1 VKGWIRRMVRYM
13 VAAGGLAIAMVV
25 LGSSLVGPEGQRGL
39 MAAAIVA
46 LAVQIPSFG
55 ILAAT
60 QPGSAR
66 YLAVWLGSTLVRFGV
81 IAAFAFA
88 IAGTEGVDLVVSLVA
103 LAGLLLIMLLLEPWA
118 LQGGADGN
126 ANG

>member
-1 VKGWIRRMVRYM
+1 MVRYLA
-13 VAAGGLAIAMVV
+13 AAGGLAVAVVV

-39 MAAAIVA
+39 LVAAIVA
-46 LAVQIPSFG
+46 LSVQIPSFG
-55 ILAAT
+55 VLAAT
-60 QPGSAR
+60 TPGSAR

-88 IAGTEGVDLVVSLVA
+88 IAGTEGIDLVVSLVA

-118 LQGGADGN
+118 LRDRADRH

>member
-1 VKGWIRRMVRYM
+1 MVRYLL
-13 VAAGGLAIAMVV
+13 AAGGLAVATVI

-39 MAAAIVA
+39 MTAAIVA
-46 LAVQIPSFG
+46 LSVQVPSFG
-55 ILAAT
+55 VLAAT
-60 QPGSAR
+60 TPGSNR

-81 IAAFAFA
+81 IAVFAFA
-88 IAGTEGVDLVVSLVA
+88 IAGTEGIDLVVSLVA

-118 LQGGADGN
+118 LRERADRH

>member
-1 VKGWIRRMVRYM
+1 VNGWIRRMVRYL
-13 VAAGGLAIAMVV
+13 VAAGGLAVATVV
-25 LGSSLVGPEGQRGL
+25 LGSPLVGPEGKNGL
-39 MAAAIVA
+39 VAAATVA

-66 YLAVWLGSTLVRFGV
+66 YLAVWMGSTLVRFGV
-81 IAAFAFA
+81 IALFAFA
-88 IAGTEGVDLVVSLVA
+88 IVGTEGVDLVVSLVA

-118 LQGGADGN
+118 LRGRADGH

>member
-1 VKGWIRRMVRYM
+1 MVRYLA
-13 VAAGGLAIAMVV
+13 AAGGLAVAVVV

-60 QPGSAR
+60 RPGSSG
-66 YLAVWLGSTLVRFGV
+66 YLAVWLGSTLLRFGV
-81 IAAFAFA
+81 LAAFAFA
-88 IAGTEGVDLVVSLVA
+88 IMGTEGVDLVVSLVA

-118 LQGGADGN
+118 LQGRADGH